1 VVFILKILTIALFRP
16 GGKKMNRRI
25 YVQYGQCGN
34 CEHLSRCG
42 SDLIL
47 TDCQFYQ
54 EIKNEDLHHEEEEF
68 EYYIRDP

>member
-1 VVFILKILTIALFRP
+1 
-16 GGKKMNRRI
+16 MNRRI
-25 YVQYGQCGN
+25 GIQYGQCGN
-34 CEHLSRCG
+34 CELLHRCG

-54 EIKNEDLHHEEEEF
+54 EIKNEDSRQEEEEL

>member
-1 VVFILKILTIALFRP
+1 
-16 GGKKMNRRI
+16 MNRRI

-54 EIKNEDLHHEEEEF
+54 EIKNEDLQHEEEEF